1 MPQAWDIVLT
11 GLVLAFMLARPVKG
25 LLSGLSLLLLVI
37 RMRFRRKIHREP
49 IHLSFGPYPRIG
61 WHLVRAALLC
71 VALGLATAPEASAQA
86 PDQILRLLEEDPT
99 LVRQML
105 LQSGLSEAEVRA
117 QLRAGGIPEGS
128 LDVFFSDDP
137 IDAATAFDTDALRA
151 LETLGLP
158 IETADGLE
166 VVPVFTGLQRRP
178 ARPPVLINGLPIFGL
193 DVFTR
198 ASTQFQ
204 PLLAGPVPDDYVFGP
219 DDEIV
224 LILTGDVES
233 AEELVVTR
241 EGFVVVEN
249 VGRINLANLTMGEAR
264 VLLRD
269 RLANSYSGIER
280 GTMSVSVTLT
290 QLRTIQIY
298 VTGEIAQ
305 SGAYQMASVATVTN
319 ALYAA
324 GGPTQLAS
332 LRDIRLRRRGG
343 EDVSLDLYP
352 YLLNGDVAGDVILRQ
367 GDVVFVPLRGRRVQL
382 HGSVVRPAHYE
393 LDANSDLMDVLNTA
407 GGFAPAANRQ
417 RVTIHR
423 VVRPSERGPGSSD
436 RIAIDLALKPSEDPS
451 EPRHLG
457 GVIIPPIGLQ
467 DGDSIVVDSVLDL
480 RDSYYVSIVGMVAVP
495 DTLPW
500 REGMTI
506 RDLLLMARGPTV
518 GADLRE
524 AEVSRLPDQ
533 RGLGELADALMV
545 PLDSSYLS
553 QRTRD
558 GRYVGPPGVTFPP
571 AGSSPEF
578 ILQPFDQV
586 LILRQPEFEMPQLVT
601 ITGEVSVPGE
611 YTLLTKNDR
620 LADLMARAAGLL
632 DTGYPEGARFF
643 RPQGGLGRINVDL
656 PTALDDPSGQANILL
671 QPGDSLHIPEYSPTV
686 VVEGAVNSPVTVLFR
701 EGQGFDYYL
710 ANAGG
715 YRNDADKG
723 RVSVR
728 YANGLA
734 QTRSKFLFWSSY
746 PTPGP
751 GSVVSVPAKAL
762 QLPLDV
768 IGLVTSVVGILG
780 SLTTVIVVLTR

>member
-1 MPQAWDIVLT
+1 M
-11 GLVLAFMLARPVKG
+11 G
-25 LLSGLSLLLLVI
+25 
-37 RMRFRRKIHREP
+37 
-49 IHLSFGPYPRIG
+49 
-61 WHLVRAALLC
+61 AAVLC
-71 VALGLATAPEASAQA
+71 VAVALATARGASAQT
-86 PDQILRLLEEDPT
+86 PDQIRRMIEQDPA

-105 LQSGLSEAEVRA
+105 LQSGLSEAEVGA
-117 QLRAGGIPEGS
+117 QLQASGIPEGS
-128 LDVFFSDDP
+128 LDQFFSDDP
-137 IDAATAFDTDALRA
+137 IDAATAFDADALRA

-158 IETADGLE
+158 METADGLE
-166 VVPVFTGLQRRP
+166 VVPFFTGLQEGTY
-178 ARPPVLINGLPIFGL
+178 RPPILIHGLPIFGL

-204 PLLAGPVPDDYVFGP
+204 PLLAGPVPDDYVLGP

-241 EGFVVVEN
+241 EGFVVVPN
-249 VGRINLANLTMGEAR
+249 VGRINLANLSMAEVR
-264 VLLRD
+264 ILLRD

-290 QLRTIQIY
+290 RLRTIQIY
-298 VTGEIAQ
+298 VTGEVAQ
-305 SGAYQMASVATVTN
+305 AGAYQMASVATVTN

-324 GGPTQLAS
+324 GGPTHLGS
-332 LRDIRLRRRGG
+332 LRDIRVRRRSG
-343 EDVSLDLYP
+343 EDLSLDLYP
-352 YLLNGDVAGDVILRQ
+352 YLLDGDVSGDVILQQ
-367 GDVVFVPLRGRRVQL
+367 GDVVFVPLRGPRVQL

-407 GGFAPAANRQ
+407 GGFAPVANRQ
-417 RVTIHR
+417 RLTIHR

-436 RIAIDLALKPSEDPS
+436 RIAIDLALTPSADPGDA
-451 EPRHLG
+451 RHLG

-467 DGDSIVVDSVLDL
+467 DGDSIVVDDVLDL
-480 RDSYYVSIVGMVAVP
+480 RDSYYVSIVGMVAAP

-524 AEVSRLPDQ
+524 AQVSRLPDE
-533 RGLGELADALMV
+533 RGLGELADAVMV

-553 QRTRD
+553 QRAPD
-558 GRYVGPPGVTFPP
+558 GRYVGPPGVPFPP

-586 LILRQPEFEMPQLVT
+586 LILRQPEFEMPQSVK

-611 YTLLTKNDR
+611 YTLLTKTDR
-620 LADLMARAAGLL
+620 ISDLVARAQGLL

-643 RPQGGLGRINVDL
+643 RTQDGLGRINVDF
-656 PTALDDPSGQANILL
+656 TTTMADPSDEANILL

-686 VVEGAVNSPVTVLFR
+686 VVEGAVNLPVTVLFR
-701 EGQGFDYYL
+701 EGQGLDYYL

-715 YRNDADKG
+715 YRSDADKG

-734 QTRSKFLFWSSY
+734 RTRAKFLFWSSY

-751 GSVVSVPAKAL
+751 GSVVSVPAKPP

-768 IGLVTSVVGILG
+768 IGLASSIVGILA
-780 SLTTVIVVLTR
+780 SLTTVIVVLTN

>member
-1 MPQAWDIVLT
+1 
-11 GLVLAFMLARPVKG
+11 
-25 LLSGLSLLLLVI
+25 
-37 RMRFRRKIHREP
+37 MRFPRNILRKSSHPTFRHCLRMGRR
-49 IHLSFGPYPRIG
+49 LLGAT
-61 WHLVRAALLC
+61 VLC
-71 VALGLATAPEASAQA
+71 VAVGLATAPGASAQT
-86 PDQILRLLEEDPT
+86 PEQIRRLIEEDPA

-117 QLRAGGIPEGS
+117 QLQASGIPEGS
-128 LDVFFSDDP
+128 LDQFFGDDP
-137 IDAATAFDTDALRA
+137 IDAATAFDADVLRA

-166 VVPVFTGLQRRP
+166 VVPVITGLQLQTD
-178 ARPPVLINGLPIFGL
+178 RPPTLINGLPIFGL

-204 PLLAGPVPDDYVFGP
+204 PLLAGPVPDDYVLGP
-219 DDEIV
+219 DDQIV

-241 EGFVVVEN
+241 EGFVVVPN
-249 VGRINLANLTMGEAR
+249 VGRINLANLTLAEAR
-264 VLLRD
+264 ILLRD

-290 QLRTIQIY
+290 RLRTIQIY

-332 LRDIRLRRRGG
+332 LRNIRVRRRSGA
-343 EDVSLDLYP
+343 DVSLDLYP
-352 YLLNGDVAGDVILRQ
+352 YLLNGDVSGDVILRQ
-367 GDVVFVPLRGRRVQL
+367 GDVVFVPLGGRRVQL

-393 LDANSDLMDVLNTA
+393 LDANNDLIDVLNA
-407 GGFAPAANRQ
+407 SGGFAPGANRQ
-417 RVTIHR
+417 RITIHR

-436 RIAIDLALKPSEDPS
+436 RIAIDLALTSSTDS
-451 EPRHLG
+451 GEPRHLG

-467 DGDSIVVDSVLDL
+467 DGDSIVVDDVLDL
-480 RDSYYVSIVGMVAVP
+480 RDSYYVSIAGMVAAP
-495 DTLPW
+495 DTFPW
-500 REGMTI
+500 REGMTV

-518 GADLRE
+518 GADLRG
-524 AEVSRLPDQ
+524 AQVSRLPDE

-553 QRTRD
+553 QRAPD

-578 ILQPFDQV
+578 ILQPFDKV
-586 LILRQPEFEMPQLVT
+586 LVLRQPEFEMPQSVK

-620 LADLMARAAGLL
+620 VIDLVIRAQGLL
-632 DTGYPEGARFF
+632 DSAYPEGAQFF
-643 RPQGGLGRINVDL
+643 RQQDELGRINVDFL
-656 PTALDDPSGQANILL
+656 TARDDPSDEANILL

-701 EGQGFDYYL
+701 EGEGFGYYL

-723 RVSVR
+723 GASVR

-734 QTRSKFLFWSSY
+734 RTRSKFLFWSSY
-746 PTPGP
+746 PEPGP
-751 GSVVSVPAKAL
+751 GSVVSVPIKN
-762 QLPLDV
+762 PLDRV
-768 IGLVTSVVGILG
+768 DVMGLVTNLVGILG